1 LRTFDFSLTA
11 GILHGSETMW
21 GGEKNTGMY
30 WLLTGKSHRAQK
42 TDEVMQ
48 KTAQFYRKFED
59 LLVDI
64 RQNNYRQ

>member
-1 LRTFDFSLTA
+1 
-11 GILHGSETMW
+11 MW